1 MITHL
6 DKQITSAIKNLIRRN
21 GGEIHGFWPEIA
33 NKLACEINGVP
44 DDYIIEKYK
53 EHLRNL
59 GLKYFFEDHPDIY
72 FMRSMDGELNFIDRK
87 EVYTACE
94 CTVRREP
101 GCDPVIEW
109 REVDRNG

>member
-1 MITHL
+1 MMTHL
-6 DKQITSAIKNLIRRN
+6 DKQITSAIKNLIRRK

-44 DDYIIEKYK
+44 DDYIVQKY
-53 EHLRNL
+53 EERLRTL

-72 FMRSMDGELNFIDRK
+72 FMRSTDGELNFIDRK
-87 EVYTACE
+87 QIYTTDE
-94 CTVRREP
+94 ITVRKVP
-101 GCDPVIEW
+101 GRSPVIEW